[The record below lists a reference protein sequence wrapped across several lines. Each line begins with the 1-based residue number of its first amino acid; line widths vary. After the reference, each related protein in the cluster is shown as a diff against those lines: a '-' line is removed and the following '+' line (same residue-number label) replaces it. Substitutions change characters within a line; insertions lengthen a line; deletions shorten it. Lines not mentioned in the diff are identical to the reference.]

1 MKAVL
6 GGGIGVQEILLLLLL
21 AAVLFGVKK
30 LPSIGR
36 SAGKGLRE
44 FKESATS
51 FKEPFDGVK
60 EAVSLEDV
68 KQIRKVA
75 VVATNPKKALARAIF
90 DKPDATP
97 KPAPS
102 EAPTEP

>member
-1 MKAVL
+1 M
-6 GGGIGVQEILLLLLL
+6 QEILLLLLL
-21 AAVLFGVKK
+21 AVILFGAKK

-51 FKEPFDGVK
+51 FKEPFDEVKDLVTVEEVK
-60 EAVSLEDV
+60 E
-68 KQIRKVA
+68 IRKVA
-75 VVATNPKKALARAIF
+75 ALTTNPKKALTRAIF
-90 DKPDATP
+90 DNPEEAP

-102 EAPTEP
+102 EAPTET